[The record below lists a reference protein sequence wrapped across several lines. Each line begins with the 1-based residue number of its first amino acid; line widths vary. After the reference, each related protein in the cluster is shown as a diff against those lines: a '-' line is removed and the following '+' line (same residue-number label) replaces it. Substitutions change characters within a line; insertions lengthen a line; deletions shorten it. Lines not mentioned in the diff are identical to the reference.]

1 MPRII
6 APIILLFLS
15 LMACSSHNS
24 MQRTE
29 SYESDIVTQR
39 GTVERGYLV
48 GVGSFLTN
56 THLTASDITI
66 EFSPQLDS
74 AQPRA
79 SPYKIKI
86 GQLRGDKEET
96 AGFQVQAG
104 ISKADSVEITE
115 HNSADIA
122 QQQESTKEPINW
134 RTNILGFLFG
144 ILTYMA
150 AGWLIGKMSKRKD

>member
-1 MPRII
+1 MPRL
-6 APIILLFLS
+6 ILSIFILAIS

-104 ISKADSVEITE
+104 ISKVDSVETTE

-122 QQQESTKEPINW
+122 QQQESTKETINW

-150 AGWLIGKMSKRKD
+150 AGWLIGKMPKRKD